1 MVTTLDL
8 YQREVSAEH
17 GTGIDVHLVGI
28 LQGLAR
34 WGVPEDKQTGTGY
47 RRDNAVL
54 SVANPL
60 TIPDDHIFRDRLIE
74 FIFVV
79 RVVSVADNDFTFSG
93 NQLDDEWQLS
103 CFVNQSL

>member
-1 MVTTLDL
+1 MVTTLHL
-8 YQREVSAEH
+8 NQREVSAKH
-17 GTGIDVHLVGI
+17 RSCVDVHLVGI

-34 WGVPEDKQTGTGY
+34 RGVAEDKQISTGY
-47 RRDNAVL
+47 RRDNAAL

-79 RVVSVADNDFTFSG
+79 GVVSVADNDFTFSG
-93 NQLDDEWQLS
+93 NQLDDEW
-103 CFVNQSL
+103 